1 MSESE
6 KGHEMHQ
13 GDAEKGAAQPVPSA
27 SDAVPEAVVPDC
39 TFNGN
44 PLLKREN
51 VSVGL
56 TDWHLEEIRK
66 CMLDPVY
73 FAENYM
79 KIVHVDKGLVPLKLY
94 DYQKRMIKAMEEHR
108 YSIILSCRQS
118 GKCVAGRMLAKAS
131 HPSVNGGKPFIVSVA
146 ELAKLAKKVS

>member
-1 MSESE
+1 MPETGSLPVRQDEGMQAES
-6 KGHEMHQ
+6 
-13 GDAEKGAAQPVPSA
+13 VPA
-27 SDAVPEAVVPDC
+27 AVVPEC

-56 TDWHLEEIRK
+56 TSWHLDEMQK
-66 CMLDPVY
+66 CMLDPIY

-79 KIVHVDKGLVPLKLY
+79 KVVHVDRGLVPLKLY
-94 DYQKRMIKAMEEHR
+94 DYQKKMLKAMSEHR

-118 GKCVAGRMLAKAS
+118 GKCVCGKTKVKAS
-131 HPSVNGGKPFIVSVA
+131 HPKVNGGEPFETSA
-146 ELAKLAKKVS
+146 ENLFRLAKNLRLKG